1 MVITPASMELAELDV
16 AIIFPMVPKFVEL
29 SRTGVSLVARAAVV
43 ARSKIHRAQATPAA
57 TRLESLNSL
66 VACLEAKELAAVIQA
81 SVELGALGAAAT
93 CAVPKLV
100 ELARPAFLGTASPRP
115 PSRR

>member
-1 MVITPASMELAELDV
+1 MTGEKAHDFNNRDVATTLCGQDRHATPAVSKG
-16 AIIFPMVPKFVEL
+16 IYIVPGEK
-29 SRTGVSLVARAAVV
+29 
-43 ARSKIHRAQATPAA
+43 AQDTPAA
-57 TRLESLNSL
+57 TRQESLNGL